1 MTHKAP
7 PSWLNPTEPV
17 DPVPKVAQDTEPVA
31 QDKHA
36 TLKTNRAALV
46 KCHTIASEMRQ
57 NGHTREQTVA
67 ALLGQGH
74 DVDTVVD
81 AVETDWHE
89 AQIADTSKPFW
100 ERTYYDPHAKEYILK
115 NQRGT
120 WLRQTESQLKRR
132 FKMVGVRTSPP
143 KGEIISDADPLIQ
156 DIQDHRDLHYAGALA
171 GWRDGYY
178 EQTATRFLVTE
189 SPTIIE
195 PVKGEW
201 PVFREFMENLLGDP
215 DHDQLPVFL
224 GWLQI
229 AYKALY
235 EFRHRPGQAMVIAG
249 PRDCGKSFMQ
259 KILTPILGGR
269 AARPY
274 RYMIGT
280 TDFNSDLFLGEHL
293 MIEDEAAATDIR
305 SRKHFGAQLKQFVA
319 NDEHR
324 QHAKNKNAYALLRPF
339 WRVTITLNEDPEDM
353 MVLPPLVD
361 GVEDKVII
369 LRAKQCKM
377 PMPTRTEAER
387 TAFRSVIISELP
399 AFLHWLLYEFKLDKS
414 LQHDRFGVVAW
425 HHPALVKAIDELSP
439 EFRLLQLIDGNLFDV
454 NAVWTGTSA
463 ELEAAL
469 TDSELSCYREANKLL
484 HYGNSCGTYMSR
496 LAKKVPERV
505 QKGKRGNN
513 GREWVIYKTAHEV
526 TQTEMEVE

>member
-195 PVKGEW
+195 PVKGELAR
-201 PVFREFMENLLGDP
+201 VSR
-215 DHDQLPVFL
+215 V
-224 GWLQI
+224 
-229 AYKALY
+229 Y
-235 EFRHRPGQAMVIAG
+235 
-249 PRDCGKSFMQ
+249 GK
-259 KILTPILGGR
+259 L
-269 AARPY
+269 AR
-274 RYMIGT
+274 
-280 TDFNSDLFLGEHL
+280 
-293 MIEDEAAATDIR
+293 R
-305 SRKHFGAQLKQFVA
+305 SR
-319 NDEHR
+319 
-324 QHAKNKNAYALLRPF
+324 P
-339 WRVTITLNEDPEDM
+339 
-353 MVLPPLVD
+353 
-361 GVEDKVII
+361 
-369 LRAKQCKM
+369 
-377 PMPTRTEAER
+377 
-387 TAFRSVIISELP
+387 
-399 AFLHWLLYEFKLDKS
+399 
-414 LQHDRFGVVAW
+414 
-425 HHPALVKAIDELSP
+425 
-439 EFRLLQLIDGNLFDV
+439 
-454 NAVWTGTSA
+454 
-463 ELEAAL
+463 
-469 TDSELSCYREANKLL
+469 
-484 HYGNSCGTYMSR
+484 
-496 LAKKVPERV
+496 
-505 QKGKRGNN
+505 
-513 GREWVIYKTAHEV
+513 
-526 TQTEMEVE
+526 